1 LDRSLIDTLALLQDI
16 DRQNRERQLEIAE
29 LERES
34 AELDA
39 TIQARRT
46 LVESART
53 DSSGA
58 HVRRRELEA
67 LLQEEERKIKDRRM
81 RLSRIRNEQEL
92 QAAQREIDANKE
104 SNSRLEE
111 ELLTVLEQTEAL
123 EGGLREAEAELS
135 GLEEKATTL
144 NAHVSTRASQLRA
157 EIGSNQ
163 GEREAIASRLNVN
176 VRKKYEHIFA
186 RRGGLAVVEIR
197 GGSCQ
202 GCNMTLPPQL
212 CIEVRKSQ
220 SLHICPSCARI
231 LFWREETATTPA
243 EASEE

>member
-1 LDRSLIDTLALLQDI
+1 LNRSLIETLALLQEI
-16 DRQNRERQLEIAE
+16 DRQNRERQLEIDE
-29 LERES
+29 LEREA
-34 AELDA
+34 AELES
-39 TIQARRT
+39 TIESRRA
-46 LVESART
+46 LVDSART
-53 DSSGA
+53 SSTTA
-58 HVRRRELEA
+58 QVRRRELEA

-92 QAAQREIDANKE
+92 LAAQREIDANKE

-135 GLEEKATTL
+135 RLEEKA
-144 NAHVSTRASQLRA
+144 NALRAHSSSRAAQLRG

-163 GEREAIASRLNVN
+163 DQREAIASRLSVTI
-176 VRKKYEHIFA
+176 RKKYEQIFA
-186 RRGGLAVVEIR
+186 RRGGIAVVEIR

-212 CIEVRKSQ
+212 CIEVRKHQ
-220 SLHICPSCARI
+220 ELHLCPSCHRI
-231 LFWREETATTPA
+231 LFWREETTASA
-243 EASEE
+243 EAGEE